1 MKSLKI
7 TILIILVAFA
17 GTAFWYFKF
26 REEDKPLVLDTENP
40 AYGYISRSVTATGT
54 VQPVDTV
61 TVGTQ
66 VSGTIKSIFADFNS
80 KVKKGELIAQLDKSL
95 LIASVDQYK
104 ANLLVAKSQLVY
116 QKSTYDRQNLLY
128 QTGAISKADYET
140 AQYNYSS
147 AEANVQSVQ
156 AQLDAANKNLQYSD
170 IYSPVDGVV
179 MTRNVSM
186 GQTVAASFS
195 TPTLFVIAKD
205 ITKMQVQG
213 AVDEA
218 DIGNVKVNQRVTF
231 TVDAYPDDIFP
242 GTVSQIRLEPT
253 VSANVVTY
261 STIISAQNDNMKLKP
276 GMTANITVFTKEDSN
291 VLLIPAKALKFQP
304 TEALA
309 KQFKIGEK
317 AVDSSSMHR
326 KKNINDTA
334 RRRMSDTTGA
344 VKKIRAFVWVK
355 KNDSLVEKKII
366 TGLNDD
372 ANVEVFAGLTT
383 EDEVVT
389 GVENPGTKNS
399 AKPTTQK
406 SPFMPARPG
415 ANRPQTGGGTR
426 PQGGAK

>member
-7 TILIILVAFA
+7 IIIVVLIALA
-17 GTAFWYFKF
+17 GGAVWYFKF
-26 REEDKPLVLDTENP
+26 REEDKPLVLDTEYP
-40 AYGYISRSVTATGT
+40 AYGYIYRSVTATGT
-54 VQPVDTV
+54 VEPVDTV
-61 TVGTQ
+61 IVGTQ
-66 VSGTIKSIFADFNS
+66 VSGTIKNIFADFNS

-95 LIASVDQYK
+95 LEASVDQFK

-179 MTRNVSM
+179 MTRNVSI

-195 TPTLFVIAKD
+195 TPTLFIIAKD

-276 GMTANITVFTKEDSN
+276 GMTANIIVFTKEDSN
-291 VLLIPAKALKFQP
+291 VLLIPAKALKFLP

-317 AVDSSSMHR
+317 TVDSSSMHR
-326 KKNINDTA
+326 KKNNNDSA
-334 RRRMSDTTGA
+334 KRRISDTTGA
-344 VKKIRAFVWVK
+344 VKKTLAYVWVK
-355 KNDSLVEKKII
+355 KNDSLVEKRII

-372 ANVEVFAGLTT
+372 ASVEVFAGLTT

-389 GVENPGTKNS
+389 GIENPATKNS
-399 AKPTTQK
+399 ANSTTQK

-415 ANRPQTGGGTR
+415 GNRPQSASGNK
-426 PQGGAK
+426 PQGGGK